1 MVGKREFR
9 SDLYYRL
16 NVFPVRVPP
25 LRDRREDIPP
35 LVFYFAQRF
44 AKRLRR
50 SIESVSRESMDLLCQ
65 WSWPGNIRELQN
77 VIERAVIL
85 SRGPV
90 LTVPRAEFETTAPIT
105 SAAVTL
111 EDAERDHIL
120 RALADT
126 NWVIGGPS
134 GAAMRL
140 GLKRTS
146 LVSTMRRL
154 QIVRPPPGR
163 PA

>member
-1 MVGKREFR
+1 MIYASKMGK
-9 SDLYYRL
+9 
-16 NVFPVRVPP
+16 
-25 LRDRREDIPP
+25 
-35 LVFYFAQRF
+35 
-44 AKRLRR
+44 
-50 SIESVSRESMDLLCQ
+50 SIDTIGEQAMRKLTAYH
-65 WSWPGNIRELQN
+65 WPGNVRELQN

-85 SRGPV
+85 ARGPV
-90 LTVPRAEFETTAPIT
+90 LTVSRAEFEATAPIT
-105 SAAVTL
+105 SAVVTL

-163 PA
+163 HA